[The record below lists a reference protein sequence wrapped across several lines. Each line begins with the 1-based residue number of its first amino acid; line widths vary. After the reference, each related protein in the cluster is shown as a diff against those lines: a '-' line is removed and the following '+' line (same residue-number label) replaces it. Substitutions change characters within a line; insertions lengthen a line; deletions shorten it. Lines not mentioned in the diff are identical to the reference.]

1 MDLTNTTTFK
11 TLGGKQIK
19 VHKSNDK
26 LYVNDAQ
33 VLETKVEVPNG
44 ILIILDSYLFPDD
57 KILKKNVTIDG
68 DQGKLDVGMLSVV
81 TVKEEV
87 RTTSSTTAPVAGKN
101 STFIDNVSQVL
112 SYLKSGVRVFQHF
125 LSRSNVSQLL
135 KEGTALYNRIIPP
148 LFDFQKLF

>member
-68 DQGKLDVGMLSVV
+68 EHGKLDVGMLSVV

-135 KEGTALYNRIIPP
+135 KEGMSSYNRIIPQVFGFQR
-148 LFDFQKLF
+148 LF